1 MRKMKLGKDKKN
13 ELEEVNKE
21 FLSET
26 LNASAILHEVVSGF
40 IEGTLNKQ
48 DLDNIIEIEHK
59 CDLIKEEY
67 IKVLFRDK
75 RALPFLVE
83 DRYRILNMID
93 SVNDKMEFFSR
104 FLKTVPF
111 KLYSELKDDFSELC
125 SACSQSVEELIN
137 CATLL
142 ETDFESAYKI
152 TFKIEGHKRNA
163 RKAKFDLLEK
173 LYKMDDNPIK
183 IYLTSK
189 IVTYLYDIGSWV
201 EETSDY
207 LRGLIIKYPSR

>member
-1 MRKMKLGKDKKN
+1 MKLGKDKKN

-26 LNASAILHEVVSGF
+26 LNASAILHEVVSNF
-40 IEGTLNKQ
+40 IDGLLNKQ
-48 DLDNIIEIEHK
+48 DLEKIIEIEHK
-59 CDLIKEEY
+59 CDNIKEEY
-67 IKVLFRDK
+67 VKVLFRDK

-83 DRYRILNMID
+83 DRYRILHMMD
-93 SVNDKMEFFSR
+93 QVNDKMEFFSR

-111 KLYSELKDDFSELC
+111 KLYDDIKDEFRELC
-125 SACSQSVEELIN
+125 SACSQSVEELVN
-137 CATLL
+137 CATLI
-142 ETDFESAYKI
+142 ETDFESAYKL
-152 TFKIEGHKRNA
+152 TFKIEEHKRNA

-173 LYKMDDNPIK
+173 LYNMDDNPVR
-183 IYLTSK
+183 IYLISK
-189 IVTYLYDIGSWV
+189 IVTYLYDIASWV